1 MVSVFSYIS
10 LHDAFLLQLA
20 AVGARCDYALYLG
33 ASSTNYAIL
42 PEIAHRAAGLKMYLN
57 ETFTTLKL
65 DDLSIWMKVNQLVLG
80 SWHKYFV
87 LMMFVC
93 FGSQHLEHWPK
104 HLPLVCHAEGRTTAA
119 ILLLAELCDRSVH
132 IAHVARKEEVS
143 SYLLVHVHPLP
154 FPPLLFPSLLTFLFP
169 FLSIYSY
176 CFSFPPNT
184 NFFHFLLP
192 LPLIPSFP
200 FFFPFPS
207 FSLCSFLPSFSS
219 SLSFSFFLKFI
230 FDSSPR

>member
-80 SWHKYFV
+80 SWHEYIV
-87 LMMFVC
+87 LVMFVC
-93 FGSQHLEHWPK
+93 LFWFTAPGALAQTPSSC
-104 HLPLVCHAEGRTTAA
+104 LPRGG
-119 ILLLAELCDRSVH
+119 
-132 IAHVARKEEVS
+132 
-143 SYLLVHVHPLP
+143 
-154 FPPLLFPSLLTFLFP
+154 
-169 FLSIYSY
+169 
-176 CFSFPPNT
+176 T
-184 NFFHFLLP
+184 NH
-192 LPLIPSFP
+192 SRHT
-200 FFFPFPS
+200 S
-207 FSLCSFLPSFSS
+207 AG
-219 SLSFSFFLKFI
+219 
-230 FDSSPR
+230 